1 MIRPIVSEPFF
12 LRKLALSH
20 IQLTNPSIVLPID
33 FILTA
38 FYTHL
43 TLIECQGVFSL

>member
-12 LRKLALSH
+12 PRKLALSH

-33 FILTA
+33 LFLTA
-38 FYTHL
+38 FHACRTL
-43 TLIECQGVFSL
+43 TECQGVFPL